1 MEDQI
6 MLAMGVDQENPVED
20 VANTPEKNTEV
31 ANPAETPAAEA
42 FISEWFSKID
52 KAEKFHEDPFKD
64 MLADQQFA
72 AGKQW
77 PGQTREDE
85 RYVANIVQ
93 QVVRQRVA
101 SLYAKNP
108 TVVGKRRNRMDF
120 KIWDGKQK
128 SLQAA
133 MANPTAPY
141 NTQLLLD
148 VNAGKTQRDKL
159 DRITKTLEICF
170 NHDLKRQ
177 FPNFKRMMKQMIRR
191 TETCGVG
198 YLKLDFQRQLE
209 TRPEIEAQIS
219 DLTLQ
224 LSSIEA
230 LIAQKQDGEFND
242 DSAKAEALRISIKAL
257 QEQKYVVVREGMVYN
272 FPRATSLIIDPSC
285 TQLEGFLGTGWIAE
299 KFKMPKEDVA
309 RIYKIDLCDITQATD
324 QGRTITQPVAEKKKA
339 ENLCDVYEVHHKD
352 TGTVFTIMRGYKKYL
367 KEPSAPNVCLDGFFP
382 YFALS
387 FNDKEDEEC
396 IFPVSS
402 VRNMRH
408 IQMERNRSKEALRQH
423 RIAKAPKY
431 AGAGAGMS
439 LDDKAKL
446 EAAPPHHIV
455 WFDSLQPG
463 QKVAD
468 LFQEI
473 ATANIDPN
481 IYETGSIMED
491 VNLVVGMQDAHLGGT
506 SGATATESSIAEDSR
521 MSSISSNVDDLDD
534 FLCAV
539 VKASG
544 HIMLLELSPEIVQ
557 GIAGVGAAWPE
568 FSAQEIKDDIYLEIE
583 AGSSGRPNRAADA
596 AAWSQIGPQLQM
608 IPGVSPEWLA
618 RTLINIIDPNVSL
631 EDAYIDGLPSIQAMN
646 AAAAAPPV
654 APGTGAA
661 GAAPTGDPTTDPNL
675 MGPAG
680 MTKAPAAQGGSGMM
694 EQSRGLM
701 PG

>member
-6 MLAMGVDQENPVED
+6 MAAMGVDQENPVED
-20 VANTPEKNTEV
+20 AAKTPEETAEA
-31 ANPAETPAAEA
+31 ANPAESPAAEA
-42 FISEWFSKID
+42 FITDWFSKID

-108 TVVGKRRNRMDF
+108 TVVGKRRDRMDF

-128 SLQAA
+128 SLMAA
-133 MANPTAPY
+133 MQNPTAPY
-141 NTQLLLD
+141 NIQLLLD
-148 VNAGKTQRDKL
+148 INAGKTQRDKL

-170 NHDLKRQ
+170 KHDLKRQ

-230 LIAQKQDGEFND
+230 LIGQQQDGEFND

-272 FPRATSLIIDPSC
+272 FPRATSLVIDISC
-285 TQLEGFLGTGWIAE
+285 TQLEGFLAAGWIAE
-299 KFKMPKEDVA
+299 KFKMPKEEVS
-309 RIYKIDLCDITQATD
+309 RIYKIDLCDIAQSTD
-324 QGRTITQPVAEKKKA
+324 QGRTITAQAGEKKKA
-339 ENLCDVYEVHHKD
+339 ENLCDVYEIHDKN
-352 TGTVFTIMRGYKKYL
+352 TGTVFTIMRGFKKYL

-396 IFPVSS
+396 IFPTSS

-439 LDDKAKL
+439 LEDKAKL

-473 ATANIDPN
+473 STANIDPN

-491 VNLVVGMQDAHLGGT
+491 VTLVVGMQDAHLGGT

-539 VKASG
+539 VKAAG

-557 GIAGVGAAWPE
+557 EIAGPGATWPE
-568 FSAQEIKDDIYLEIE
+568 FSAQEIKDDVFLEIE
-583 AGSSGRPNRAADA
+583 AGSSGRPNRASDA
-596 AAWSQIGPQLQM
+596 AAWGQIGPQLQM
-608 IPGVSPEWLA
+608 IPGVSPEWIA
-618 RTLINIIDPNVSL
+618 RTLIKIIDPNVSL
-631 EDAYIDGLPSIQAMN
+631 EDAFIDGLPSIQAMN
-646 AAAAAPPV
+646 AMASAPPV
-654 APGTGAA
+654 PGVGA
-661 GAAPTGDPTTDPNL
+661 GGGAPTGDPTTDPN
-675 MGPAG
+675 MQGPAG
-680 MTKAPAAQGGSGMM
+680 IIKAPVQPGSSGMM